1 MEKDS
6 SVYDTSQELDEADS
20 KEQSYQRYYFDPNSI
35 SQENQE
41 DRYLEDNQY
50 ADDKEDGHY
59 KEDGDQPKDQVTIL
73 YENLTSLPGSPYI
86 YREEEF
92 KRIVASIQSASSL
105 LVVGDQGSGKT
116 FLAEQVYKAFLIA
129 GFSVAYV
136 EPCTTKQLLLKIC
149 SSFNIPTQNLEGK
162 KLTVEQLKQEI
173 EIALKEGTRIMIFDD
188 AQCIETKIRFWLK
201 KIVHLCPTSPIL
213 LFATSPRRS
222 DLFITVPRVY
232 LEPLPDKIIREIMQ
246 STAQDRS
253 INLKNVDLASLQQ
266 RVAGN
271 PMLAVRA
278 VQEEYIG
285 LDFEEGDH
293 QKYGDGSFLIFVGVV
308 TFIAVRFFAIGLDN
322 RLLYALSGLLAVLF
336 WGLYRSLRLL
346 PGEGAKIQ

>member
-1 MEKDS
+1 MDGT
-6 SVYDTSQELDEADS
+6 DF
-20 KEQSYQRYYFDPNSI
+20 KEQSSQRYYFDINST
-35 SQENQE
+35 SQEEQKYG
-41 DRYLEDNQY
+41 DLEDNQHP
-50 ADDKEDGHY
+50 DDKQDGLEED
-59 KEDGDQPKDQVTIL
+59 EPKDPVTIL
-73 YENLTSLPGSPYI
+73 YQNLSSLPGSPYI
-86 YREEEF
+86 YRMEEF

-149 SSFNIPTQNLEGK
+149 SSFNIPTQDFEGK

-173 EIALKEGTRIMIFDD
+173 EIVLKGGGKIMIFDD

-201 KIVHLCPTSPIL
+201 KIVQLCPTSPIL
-213 LFATSPRRS
+213 LFATSPRRG
-222 DLFITVPRVY
+222 DLFISVPRIY
-232 LEPLPDKIIREIMQ
+232 LEPLPDKIIRQIMR

-253 INLKNVDLASLQQ
+253 INLENVDLASLQQ

-322 RLLYALSGLLAVLF
+322 RLLYAFSGLLAVLF